1 MSDMNNISHDTSNN
15 TATKHFVEF
24 MIVAGTFMLPSLF
37 MAAGADPEAVMR
49 LEYQLLSVLV
59 GIPQIAFLWLFL
71 QRSGGGR
78 LAAAGWVPVSSSM
91 LKPALR
97 TAVVLFVVMGAAALL
112 SMQLLGGIPGAP
124 GPGSVG
130 PGAAGSTGA
139 GAAAGAPAGAPAGG
153 LPIPLIALL
162 LFVSTMVNSYREEL
176 LYRGYA
182 VSTLRAAGA
191 GRATAASVAIVLFAV
206 VHLYQ
211 GVYGLIGA
219 AAGGIVLTV
228 SFLRRGEIHSLAWA
242 HAAYN
247 FILLMTRVVAPGFL
261 Q

>member
-1 MSDMNNISHDTSNN
+1 MSDIRNISHDTNNN
-15 TATKHFVEF
+15 TGNSLFVEF

-37 MAAGADPEAVMR
+37 MAASADPEAVMR

-59 GIPQIAFLWLFL
+59 GLPQIAFLWLFL
-71 QRSGGGR
+71 KRSGGSR
-78 LAAAGWVPVSSSM
+78 LVAAGWVPVRSSM

-97 TAVVLFVVMGAAALL
+97 TVVVLFVVMGSAALL
-112 SMQLLGGIPGAP
+112 SMQLLGGMN
-124 GPGSVG
+124 
-130 PGAAGSTGA
+130 GA
-139 GAAAGAPAGAPAGG
+139 GAANGNGATGG
-153 LPIPLIALL
+153 LALAEDTAASAAGVSIPLMALL

-191 GRATAASVAIVLFAV
+191 GRVTAASLAVVLFAV

-219 AAGGIVLTV
+219 AAGGLVLTI
-228 SFLRRGEIHSLAWA
+228 SFLRRGEIHSIAWA

-247 FILLMTRVVAPGFL
+247 FVLIMTRVLAPGFL

>member
-1 MSDMNNISHDTSNN
+1 MSDMNNISRDTNN
-15 TATKHFVEF
+15 SAATKHFLEF

-37 MAAGADPEAVMR
+37 MAASADPEAVMR
-49 LEYQLLSVLV
+49 LEYQFFSVLL
-59 GIPQIAFLWLFL
+59 GLPQIAFLWLFL
-71 QRSGGGR
+71 QRSGSGR

-112 SMQLLGGIPGAP
+112 SMQLLGGEPGPGAP
-124 GPGSVG
+124 
-130 PGAAGSTGA
+130 AA
-139 GAAAGAPAGAPAGG
+139 GAAAGAPASEV
-153 LPIPLIALL
+153 PIPLIALL

-219 AAGGIVLTV
+219 AAGGIVLTIT
-228 SFLRRGEIHSLAWA
+228 FLRRGEIHSIAWA

-247 FILLMTRVVAPGFL
+247 FILLMTRILAPGFL

>member
-1 MSDMNNISHDTSNN
+1 MSDMSNNSHDTNNN
-15 TATKHFVEF
+15 TGNNLFVEF

-37 MAAGADPEAVMR
+37 LAANADPEAVMR

-59 GIPQIAFLWLFL
+59 GLPQIAFLWLFL
-71 QRSGGGR
+71 QRSGGSR
-78 LAAAGWVPVSSSM
+78 LAAAGWLPVRSSM

-97 TAVVLFVVMGAAALL
+97 TVVVLFVVMGAAALL
-112 SMQLLGGIPGAP
+112 SMQLLGGMNGASAAN
-124 GPGSVG
+124 GNGVAGVSV
-130 PGAAGSTGA
+130 
-139 GAAAGAPAGAPAGG
+139 
-153 LPIPLIALL
+153 PLMALL

-191 GRATAASVAIVLFAV
+191 GQATAASLAVVLFAV

-219 AAGGIVLTV
+219 AAGGVVLTV
-228 SFLRRGEIHSLAWA
+228 TFLRRGEIHSIAWA

-247 FILLMTRVVAPGFL
+247 FVLLMTRVVAPGFL